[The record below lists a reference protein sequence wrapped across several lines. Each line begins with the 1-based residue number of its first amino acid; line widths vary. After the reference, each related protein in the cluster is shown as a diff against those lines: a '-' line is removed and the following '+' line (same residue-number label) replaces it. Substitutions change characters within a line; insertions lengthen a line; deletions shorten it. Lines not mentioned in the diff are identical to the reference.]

1 MSVQAKTK
9 PVVLVAEDDEDI
21 LALVVF
27 DLEDEGY
34 EVLTAR
40 NGKEAISLA
49 FDRLPD
55 LILLDVAM
63 PGLDGYEVTRRLRA
77 EESTRG
83 TPVVLL
89 TARAQVRDVILGFEA
104 GANDYVTKPFRPD
117 ELPHPPARRP
127 RAPLAIENRPGHPGR
142 GSAERAPP
150 KGDFSGGSYRFHTAF
165 APLLSTPVADDVIDL
180 AHRREKER
188 KWRAFTECGKRE
200 TARRW
205 PGG

>member
-1 MSVQAKTK
+1 MSVQAKIK

-40 NGKEAISLA
+40 NGKEAIRLA
-49 FDRLPD
+49 LERLPA

-77 EESTRG
+77 DESTRD

-89 TARAQVRDVILGFEA
+89 TARAQVKDVILGFEA

-117 ELPHPPARRP
+117 ELRTRLQAALGRR
-127 RAPLAIENRPGHPGR
+127 
-142 GSAERAPP
+142 
-150 KGDFSGGSYRFHTAF
+150 
-165 APLLSTPVADDVIDL
+165 
-180 AHRREKER
+180 
-188 KWRAFTECGKRE
+188 
-200 TARRW
+200 
-205 PGG
+205 

>member
-1 MSVQAKTK
+1 VSVQAKTK

-40 NGKEAISLA
+40 NGNEAIRIA
-49 FDRLPD
+49 FERVPD

-77 EESTRG
+77 DESTRG

-89 TARAQVRDVILGFEA
+89 TARAQVKDVILGFEA

-117 ELPHPPARRP
+117 ELRTRLHAALGRR
-127 RAPLAIENRPGHPGR
+127 
-142 GSAERAPP
+142 
-150 KGDFSGGSYRFHTAF
+150 
-165 APLLSTPVADDVIDL
+165 
-180 AHRREKER
+180 
-188 KWRAFTECGKRE
+188 
-200 TARRW
+200 
-205 PGG
+205 